1 MKFKIHLFLIIALI
15 VLSLFLTS
23 CAMEK
28 RHYRNGYYM
37 QHSTGLVN
45 RKCVQSNPADP
56 ENHIEVMRANEN
68 AKHPDNECVQLK
80 IVQSENKIEDS
91 CGNIHAAEE
100 RDKHDNVAYGNSD
113 LQPQQPTPSAR
124 QFAHDDP
131 NELKPY
137 NTRPLWIFALIFMGI
152 FILFIFLAAA
162 IWETL
167 IIGSL
172 IALPIA
178 LILVI
183 AASVRDRRNREAN
196 PEANDKENG
205 KKSVRILKKIL
216 KWILIILGALA
227 LIGLIGFIGSVAS

>member
-1 MKFKIHLFLIIALI
+1 MKNSALFVIF
-15 VLSLFLTS
+15 VSLAACAFFFTS
-23 CAMEK
+23 CTLEK
-28 RHYRNGYYM
+28 RHYRSGYYV
-37 QHSTGLVN
+37 QHSSGAYN
-45 RKCVQSNPADP
+45 RDDSRKKSANAE
-56 ENHIEVMRANEN
+56 ENIAGFRANEN
-68 AKHPDNECVQLK
+68 AEHPDNVCVQLK
-80 IVQSENKIEDS
+80 IAQSENKIEDS

-137 NTRPLWIFALIFMGI
+137 NTRPLWISALIFMGI
-152 FILFIFLAAA
+152 FILFIILAAA

-183 AASVRDRRNREAN
+183 VASVRDRRNREAN

-216 KWILIILGALA
+216 KWILIILGALT
-227 LIGLIGFIGSVAS
+227 LIGLIGVIGSVAS